1 MLSNVGVEST
11 AKRDRHIFCFTFRRK
26 HGLLLRSA
34 LTRPGSSP
42 QEVRRLAGGAGL
54 EGEDA
59 REDGFA
65 CQRLLHRRMG
75 DPTHVHDGGGCTYR
89 GEDGQ
94 QERT

>member
-1 MLSNVGVEST
+1 MLNNARVKST
-11 AKRDRHIFCFTFRRK
+11 AKRDRHVFCFTFSRK

-34 LTRPGSSP
+34 LTGPDTSP

-75 DPTHVHDGGGCTYR
+75 DPTHVHDGGGCTYS
-89 GEDGQ
+89 GEDEQ
-94 QERT
+94 RERT